1 MGDFIVL
8 GIILTIVFLAG
19 FKVYKD
25 KKNGIKCSGCAHAKS
40 CASESC
46 TTESPASKNKMI
58 IL

>member
-46 TTESPASKNKMI
+46 DSSTSSKSKMI

>member
-19 FKVYKD
+19 FKVYRD

-40 CASESC
+40 CATQSC
-46 TTESPASKNKMI
+46 DRSTSSKSKMI

>member
-40 CASESC
+40 CASGSC
-46 TTESPASKNKMI
+46 DSNTSSKSKMI

>member
-19 FKVYKD
+19 FKVYRD

-40 CASESC
+40 CTTQSC
-46 TTESPASKNKMI
+46 DSNTSSKSKMI

>member
-19 FKVYKD
+19 FKVYRD

-40 CASESC
+40 CATQRCDSNTS
-46 TTESPASKNKMI
+46 SKSQMI